1 MLIRHR
7 CHHGPS
13 WPSIRDLDF
22 GLLALADPLGFAVTA
37 ALEQSL
43 DFESDPAHV
52 RLARS
57 FVARTLRE
65 WKLGALVDDAQLV
78 VSELASNAVLHA
90 RGEVR
95 VRLRS
100 DGKFWVRIELRDDN
114 PRLPVPVAFS
124 HDATSGRGLSI
135 VDAVSTSWGVGCQ
148 GGGKTVWAELAVG
161 HAHAFAPECLEARD
175 VESPVT

>member
-1 MLIRHR
+1 MVPVGRR
-7 CHHGPS
+7 FETWNFRPV
-13 WPSIRDLDF
+13 
-22 GLLALADPLGFAVTA
+22 ALANPLGFAVTA

-43 DFESDPAHV
+43 HFESNPAHV

-90 RGEVR
+90 RSEVR
-95 VRLRS
+95 VTLRS
-100 DGKFWVRIELRDDN
+100 DGEFWVRIELRDDN

-124 HDATSGRGLSI
+124 HDGTSGRGLSM
-135 VDAVSTSWGVGCQ
+135 VDALSTSWGVGRQ

-161 HAHAFAPECLEARD
+161 DARASVPD
-175 VESPVT
+175 RP